1 MDSPSPRRLPV
12 SVLLMLAAVGIPS
25 AAGIAF
31 WDWVMGNP
39 WVALGVAVIYEVS
52 LVILGFTG
60 KVWQKL
66 EDRWVEGTAVWLD
79 SRIQ

>member
-39 WVALGVAVIYEVS
+39 WVALGVAVIV
-52 LVILGFTG
+52 LL
-60 KVWQKL
+60 
-66 EDRWVEGTAVWLD
+66 
-79 SRIQ
+79 